1 MNLTTI
7 PKLENILLVYDLA
20 DNSCVLRGY
29 VVVYTGTDIGV
40 LERNKSEDEND
51 TDRRCIDRNNETIY
65 GNRDEVVLVA

>member
-1 MNLTTI
+1 MDHETWRLSGLFKCKQSARHSVNLTST

-40 LERNKSEDEND
+40 VSS
-51 TDRRCIDRNNETIY
+51 
-65 GNRDEVVLVA
+65 